1 MKNLKVF
8 LLSILALL
16 FIVFAFILGWWLI
29 IGAVVIM
36 LINQR
41 ELMKTPNKKI

>member
-16 FIVFAFILGWWLI
+16 FILFAFILSFWFI
-29 IGAVVIM
+29 AGAIVIM

-41 ELMKTPNKKI
+41 LLMKANNKKK